1 MALLKYLSN
10 FWLTLEMLLTDYEI
24 NLDLGWSVNCVIVAT
39 DIANQGAT
47 FSITG
52 TKLYVPV
59 VTLPT
64 QDNAKLFKQLKSGFR
79 RTIKWNKNHRLLN

>member
-39 DIANQGAT
+39 DIAN
-47 FSITG
+47 
-52 TKLYVPV
+52 
-59 VTLPT
+59 
-64 QDNAKLFKQLKSGFR
+64 
-79 RTIKWNKNHRLLN
+79 